1 MPVPI
6 RSSQRNLEKT
16 VRSKD
21 ISLNDVHFLFCFESD
36 NSYMVFESSEKAWP
50 TGFLNSQ
57 KISLRRKEVVDFPS
71 IGRGKFQPYG
81 SLDEMLSL
89 GQYLS
94 TAVGNVDELDIT
106 NVMSSIKEQTLAG
119 SQNRKRPAP
128 AEQDFSDNSEDDESD
143 NASPEISVKAKV
155 AKPQGNVEAVMEKE
169 KGQNVAGSSKE
180 SGKCSSCGHLS
191 GEDEARKDLVIEKIL
206 HVFSRIEQRLVK
218 SNEVQRDVLILARK
232 SAKEIESMK
241 DASNEKEND
250 STSEPVTQVF
260 YNEKCLTNLGGET
273 AGEKGKR
280 IARELWSKDGL
291 AKIVVDPR
299 KELKSEL
306 TGRVRADAEREIKF
320 KDSLKAVLGDQYSK
334 KVYRRV
340 VRLVNVMGNGYKNKG
355 FKDDEQN
362 WSTIALY

>member
-1 MPVPI
+1 MAHWL
-6 RSSQRNLEKT
+6 SQL
-16 VRSKD
+16 S
-21 ISLNDVHFLFCFESD
+21 
-36 NSYMVFESSEKAWP
+36 
-50 TGFLNSQ
+50 

-71 IGRGKFQPYG
+71 IGRGKFQAYG

-89 GQYLS
+89 VQYLS
-94 TAVGNVDELDIT
+94 TAVGNVDELDIA
-106 NVMSSIKEQTLAG
+106 NVMSSIKEKHLSG

-128 AEQDFSDNSEDDESD
+128 AEQYFSDDSEDDESD
-143 NASPEISVKAKV
+143 NASPEISVRAKV

-169 KGQNVAGSSKE
+169 KGQNVAGSCKE
-180 SGKCSSCGHLS
+180 SGKCSSCHLS
-191 GEDEARKDLVIEKIL
+191 GENEARKDLVIEKIL
-206 HVFSRIEQRLVK
+206 HVISSIEQRLAK

-273 AGEKGKR
+273 AEEKGKR
-280 IARELWSKDGL
+280 IARELWSKDEL

-299 KELKSEL
+299 RELKSEL

-334 KVYRRV
+334 KVYRTAV
-340 VRLVNVMGNGYKNKG
+340 L
-355 FKDDEQN
+355 F
-362 WSTIALY
+362 AL